1 MAIGR
6 ELAFQHARQ
15 TGTDE
20 RLHVV
25 ALARK
30 RVAVEQFRKALSGD
44 VAAEAAQKRAACK
57 PALEIFAIVHRFIK
71 DEMTEQRRKRAGRNI
86 LAHDEAA
93 LLGAFQPG
101 IVKMTG
107 VVMGR
112 FAHHREIFLEFRGGT
127 VDFGPNQA

>member
-6 ELAFQHARQ
+6 ELAFEHARKAR
-15 TGTDE
+15 TDE
-20 RLHVV
+20 RLHVIT
-25 ALARK
+25 LARE
-30 RVAVEQFRKALSGD
+30 RIAVEQFRKMLAGD
-44 VAAEAAQKRAACK
+44 VAAEAAQKRAARK

-71 DEMTEQRRKRAGRNI
+71 DEMTEQRRKRAGGNI

-101 IVKMTG
+101 VIKMTG

-112 FAHHREIFLEFRGGT
+112 FAHDRETLLEFRGGT